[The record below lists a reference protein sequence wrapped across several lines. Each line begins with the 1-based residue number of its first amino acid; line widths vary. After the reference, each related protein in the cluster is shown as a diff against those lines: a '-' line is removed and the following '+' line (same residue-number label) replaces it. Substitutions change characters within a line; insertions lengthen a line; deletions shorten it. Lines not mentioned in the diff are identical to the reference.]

1 MYEYYKI
8 EGAAPLFYFKTNR
21 NNEYAVEFTE
31 HNIESKYI
39 YKAFELS
46 FYIVEEITKRND
58 LKISK
63 TIVQIV
69 KDFFDEYPNSVVVYI
84 CDSQDNRQ
92 HYRNRLF
99 NRWFLKSNSNKKYG
113 KLNLNYSSTD
123 INYNLEL
130 IYRQEKYNVRELFNA
145 VIEELETYST
155 HK

>member
-8 EGAAPLFYFKTNR
+8 EGDAPLFYFRTNR

-63 TIVQIV
+63 TIIQIV
-69 KDFFDEYPNSVVVYI
+69 KDFFDENPNSVVVYI

-92 HYRNRLF
+92 HNRNRLF
-99 NRWFLKSNSNKKYG
+99 NRWFIKSNINKSMV
-113 KLNLNYSSTD
+113 N
-123 INYNLEL
+123 
-130 IYRQEKYNVRELFNA
+130 
-145 VIEELETYST
+145 
-155 HK
+155 